1 MKTDHYTQ
9 SANAVFLQMVAV
21 ALARLKQRLQH
32 EYGRAYPGLREIIHL
47 VLDQEEANAW
57 ELSSF
62 PHLVL
67 PDLVEAHIANLDLQ
81 PTHAKQVRAFAKDQF
96 EPIQS
101 YEPAVALC
109 NY

>member
-9 SANAVFLQMVAV
+9 SANAVFLQMVSV
-21 ALARLKQRLQH
+21 ALAQLKQRLQH
-32 EYGRAYPGLREIIHL
+32 DYERAYPGLREIIHL

-67 PDLVEAHIANLDLQ
+67 PDLVEAHIANLNLQ
-81 PTHAKQVRAFAKDQF
+81 PTHANHSRAFAKGQF
-96 EPIQS
+96 EATQS

-109 NY
+109 SY

>member
-9 SANAVFLQMVAV
+9 PTNAVFLQMVLV
-21 ALARLKQRLQH
+21 ALAQLKQRLQY
-32 EYGRAYPGLREIIHL
+32 EYERAYPGLREIIHL

-57 ELSSF
+57 ELSPF

-67 PDLVEAHIANLDLQ
+67 PDLVEGHIATLNLR
-81 PTHAKQVRAFAKDQF
+81 PAHAKHGPALAQDDFNV
-96 EPIQS
+96 IQS

-109 NY
+109 N